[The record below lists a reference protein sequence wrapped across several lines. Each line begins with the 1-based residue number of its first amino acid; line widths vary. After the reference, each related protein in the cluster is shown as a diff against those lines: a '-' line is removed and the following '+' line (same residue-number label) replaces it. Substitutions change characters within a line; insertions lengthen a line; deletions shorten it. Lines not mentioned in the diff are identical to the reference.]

1 MREPLEQIISAI
13 ESINGNR
20 RQEDLKLSP
29 TEYKKDL
36 YSTEMALKRRR

>member
-13 ESINGNR
+13 ESINCNR

-36 YSTEMALKRRR
+36 YSTEMSLKRRR